1 MKLKNKI
8 NLVKGKKIK
17 KNENHYIIPSNNNNG
32 LELGFQFFFF
42 NLMFFFRRSEVN
54 LYIHTPAFT

>member
-42 NLMFFFRRSEVN
+42 L
-54 LYIHTPAFT
+54 I